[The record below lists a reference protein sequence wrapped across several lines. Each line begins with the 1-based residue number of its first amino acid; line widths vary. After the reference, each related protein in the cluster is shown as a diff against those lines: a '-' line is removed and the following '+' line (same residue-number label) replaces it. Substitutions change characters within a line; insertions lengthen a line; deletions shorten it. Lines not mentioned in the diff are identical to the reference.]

1 RWSCP
6 TPTPAPPRNSA
17 RSPTPSAPEAAA
29 WQARPWASPRSVV
42 NRLFSLQERPTS
54 LAWRLAVFMAGPAHF
69 ARLAARYVTV
79 PGASAASLRDQSGEA
94 RLRRRLTALVTRSR
108 AWLMPVAEEVSAL
121 SPARASWTVLRRHAA
136 LCEGLQRRMHTPE

>member
-1 RWSCP
+1 RSTRASAKAATRAPRWSCP

-17 RSPTPSAPEAAA
+17 RSPTPWAPEAAA
-29 WQARPWASPRSVV
+29 WQACPSASPRSVV

-94 RLRRRLTALVTRSR
+94 RLRRLRTPLLTPPR
-108 AWLMPVAEEVSAL
+108 AWQEPCGGEV
-121 SPARASWTVLRRHAA
+121 
-136 LCEGLQRRMHTPE
+136 